1 MRYWRLFVV
10 SFLLTLSIAG
20 CHHKPERALPPPH
33 AQAPA
38 ITPLPTLPPLMLA
51 PVILAQSQPAPPT
64 APPPVVPPPPKKHAA
79 KVRHHRT
86 PAKGETEGESTE
98 AQTPAASGTAPAAS
112 APAASAPGTAVIGQL
127 SADDA
132 TATPSDAAQTKH
144 LIDSTENE
152 LKKLSP
158 KQQEE
163 HKDSV
168 AQVASFLAQAR
179 QAVSMNDVVG
189 AQTLANKA
197 KILVDEL
204 SK

>member
-1 MRYWRLFVV
+1 MRYWRLFFV
-10 SFLLTLSIAG
+10 SFLLMLSIAG
-20 CHHKPERALPPPH
+20 CHRKPERAVPPPQ

-38 ITPLPTLPPLMLA
+38 ITPLPTFPPLNLK

-64 APPPVVPPPPKKHAA
+64 TPPPVVAPPPKKHVA
-79 KVRHHRT
+79 KVHHHRT
-86 PAKGETEGESTE
+86 PAKGDAEAEPTETQNSSG
-98 AQTPAASGTAPAAS
+98 GTAATTNASAPS
-112 APAASAPGTAVIGQL
+112 APAAAIIGQL

-158 KQQEE
+158 KQQSE
-163 HKDSV
+163 HKDAI
-168 AQVASFLAQAR
+168 AQVDSFLGQAR
-179 QAVSMNDVVG
+179 QALSMNDVVG

-197 KILVDEL
+197 KILIDEL